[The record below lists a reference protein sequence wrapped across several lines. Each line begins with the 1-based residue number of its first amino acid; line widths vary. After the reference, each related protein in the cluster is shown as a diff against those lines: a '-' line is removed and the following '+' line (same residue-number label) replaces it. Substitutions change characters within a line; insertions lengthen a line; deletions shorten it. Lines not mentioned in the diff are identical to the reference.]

1 MQFSCESQGT
11 CSERAT
17 ATAEYI
23 ICYPRYYGS
32 GASDMS
38 THARC
43 KFLAGLDYA
52 VQCTVLVQGHQRQSA
67 DSRHVAYV
75 QSGNKCFHLG
85 FEVGAL
91 VLDSS
96 TSGCLFC

>member
-1 MQFSCESQGT
+1 MKGR
-11 CSERAT
+11 ERVVHVPT

-23 ICYPRYYGS
+23 CYLRYYGT

-96 TSGCLFC
+96 TSGCLLC

>member
-1 MQFSCESQGT
+1 MLSTYVTNGT
-11 CSERAT
+11 TVLRT
-17 ATAEYI
+17 
-23 ICYPRYYGS
+23 

-75 QSGNKCFHLG
+75 RFHLG